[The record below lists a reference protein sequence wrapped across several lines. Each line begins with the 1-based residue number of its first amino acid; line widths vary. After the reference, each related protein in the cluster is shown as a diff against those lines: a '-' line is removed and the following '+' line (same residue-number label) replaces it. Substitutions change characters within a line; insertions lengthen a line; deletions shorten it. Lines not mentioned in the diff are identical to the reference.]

1 MLTDRFANASETA
14 REFADGELIVRK
26 GDPGREMFIIQ
37 SGGAIVR
44 NAAGEEIARLRRGEF
59 FGEMSV
65 LESSP
70 RDADVFADGDT
81 RVLALGS
88 GALFIRLRRDPSF
101 ALELLQALS
110 GRVRALNE
118 RLQA

>member
-1 MLTDRFANASETA
+1 MPKRPGASEVE
-14 REFADGELIVRK
+14 RHFSDGEYIVRK

-44 NAAGEEIARLRRGEF
+44 RSNSTEMARLGKGEF

-70 RDADVFADGDT
+70 RDADVVADGDT
-81 RVLALGS
+81 TVLARGP
-88 GALFIRLRRDPSF
+88 GALFLRLRRDPSF

-110 GRVRALNE
+110 HRVRVMNE
-118 RLQA
+118 RLDS